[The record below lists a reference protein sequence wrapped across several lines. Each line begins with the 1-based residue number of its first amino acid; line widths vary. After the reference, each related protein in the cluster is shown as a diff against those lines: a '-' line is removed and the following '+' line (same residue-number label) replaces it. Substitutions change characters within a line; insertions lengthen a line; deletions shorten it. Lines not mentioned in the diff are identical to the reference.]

1 MATEIS
7 VPDIGDFESVEIIEI
22 LVKPGDTIKKND
34 PVVTLESDKSSVE
47 VPSPF
52 AGKISALKVKIGDKV
67 STGSVLALIE
77 DEKAKVEQQSS
88 EQEKEKTKP
97 LVLKEDD
104 VLPETEKIIKEAEST
119 IPQTSLESSTVQP
132 IQIDEITKV
141 DELKV
146 DKEETA
152 EDKLVIVQDK
162 LLRTMA
168 EMENQRR
175 RFEKEKQEAFEFG
188 GFNFA
193 GESLSL
199 LDNIDRAIMSFR
211 NDENL
216 KNNKDLNKIIDGIE
230 VVKKD
235 LVSIFKKNGIESIEC
250 INKKFDPN
258 FHQAMLEVED
268 NTKEPGTVVQEI
280 QKGYMM
286 KDRLLRPSL
295 VSVTK
300 KREEK
305 LEKTTND
312 DKKTDKK
319 SEKKWLFCL

>member
-1 MATEIS
+1 MSKSDKKKEDN
-7 VPDIGDFESVEIIEI
+7 PMPESNGEVQRDNLKEKEQIP
-22 LVKPGDTIKKND
+22 VKEE
-34 PVVTLESDKSSVE
+34 TLESK
-47 VPSPF
+47 
-52 AGKISALKVKIGDKV
+52 LK
-67 STGSVLALIE
+67 
-77 DEKAKVEQQSS
+77 
-88 EQEKEKTKP
+88 
-97 LVLKEDD
+97 
-104 VLPETEKIIKEAEST
+104 
-119 IPQTSLESSTVQP
+119 
-132 IQIDEITKV
+132 
-141 DELKV
+141 
-146 DKEETA
+146 TA
-152 EDKLVIVQDK
+152 EEK
-162 LLRTMA
+162 LLRAMA
-168 EMENQRR
+168 EVENQRR
-175 RFEKEKQEAFEFG
+175 RYEKEKMEAFEFG

-193 GESLSL
+193 RESLSL
-199 LDNIDRAIMSFR
+199 LDNIERAITSFK

-216 KNNKDLNKIIDGIE
+216 NNNKDLDKIIDGIE
-230 VVKKD
+230 IVKKD

-305 LEKTTND
+305 LEKTTKD

-319 SEKKWLFCL
+319 SEKK

>member
-1 MATEIS
+1 MTKADKETETK
-7 VPDIGDFESVEIIEI
+7 EEIQ
-22 LVKPGDTIKKND
+22 NNN
-34 PVVTLESDKSSVE
+34 
-47 VPSPF
+47 
-52 AGKISALKVKIGDKV
+52 
-67 STGSVLALIE
+67 
-77 DEKAKVEQQSS
+77 KVE
-88 EQEKEKTKP
+88 EKKEEK
-97 LVLKEDD
+97 
-104 VLPETEKIIKEAEST
+104 
-119 IPQTSLESSTVQP
+119 
-132 IQIDEITKV
+132 
-141 DELKV
+141 
-146 DKEETA
+146 KEETT

-193 GESLSL
+193 GESLSI
-199 LDNIDRAIMSFR
+199 LDNIERAIMSFR

-268 NTKEPGTVVQEI
+268 NTKKPGTVVQEI

-312 DKKTDKK
+312 DKKNWQKEW
-319 SEKKWLFCL
+319 EKMTFLLVVSRKAPI